1 MAPGPVWKQK
11 AGLEW
16 FYRLCREPGRLWKR
30 YLVTNSLFIWM
41 IFKEWMKTRRSV
53 QGTRET

>member
-1 MAPGPVWKQK
+1 MQR

-30 YLVTNSLFIWM
+30 YLRNNPRFLCLAAAQLLHLRTCPLEPGSPD
-41 IFKEWMKTRRSV
+41 
-53 QGTRET
+53 